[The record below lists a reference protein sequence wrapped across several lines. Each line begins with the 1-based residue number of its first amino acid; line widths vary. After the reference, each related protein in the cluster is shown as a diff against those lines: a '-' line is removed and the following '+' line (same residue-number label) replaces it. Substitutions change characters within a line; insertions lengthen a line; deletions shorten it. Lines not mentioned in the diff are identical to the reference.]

1 VLEEEMKRANEEYE
15 KAVYRASE
23 WFLALHLVQL

>member
-1 VLEEEMKRANEEYE
+1 MLEEEMKRANEEYE